1 MTIQVTTSWF
11 YSSALEIDQNQEQK
25 FRLIIFER
33 LCGAAISSLITGNLK
48 IFLVGLIS
56 VLIWVIFFSLPIRWF
71 STGPCIGDVL
81 ALEIPGL

>member
-33 LCGAAISSLITGNLK
+33 LGGAATSSLITGNLK

-56 VLIWVIFFSLPIRWF
+56 VLI
-71 STGPCIGDVL
+71 
-81 ALEIPGL
+81 